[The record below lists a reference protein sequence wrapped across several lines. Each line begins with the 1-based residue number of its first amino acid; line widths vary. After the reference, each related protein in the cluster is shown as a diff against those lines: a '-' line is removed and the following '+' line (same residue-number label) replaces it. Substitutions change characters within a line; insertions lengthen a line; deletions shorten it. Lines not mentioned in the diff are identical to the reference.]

1 MHRRTQVYTRTRT
14 HTRARARRRA
24 HTHTHTHRK
33 AHQGCEGLLP
43 ADWPVTADDGG
54 NVNINW
60 PVLVLGEVGE
70 EDTAMNRY
78 THREAT
84 RDD

>member
-1 MHRRTQVYTRTRT
+1 M
-14 HTRARARRRA
+14 
-24 HTHTHTHRK
+24 
-33 AHQGCEGLLP
+33 LP